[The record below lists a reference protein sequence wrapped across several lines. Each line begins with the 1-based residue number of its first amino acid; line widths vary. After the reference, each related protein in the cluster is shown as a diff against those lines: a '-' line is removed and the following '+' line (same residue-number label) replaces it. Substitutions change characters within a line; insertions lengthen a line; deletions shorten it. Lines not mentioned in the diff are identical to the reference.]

1 VDPGFTPDAGL
12 IRFEFINCTNAQ
24 VLATFHDQSFGP
36 GWVFRRFGPALSGNA
51 LTLQWLGMG
60 NAAVRNGRSFTL
72 TLTDN
77 GPGDLRSESGR
88 ILFMGGPVRELPLFN
103 NGFE

>member
-1 VDPGFTPDAGL
+1 
-12 IRFEFINCTNAQ
+12 
-24 VLATFHDQSFGP
+24 
-36 GWVFRRFGPALSGNA
+36 
-51 LTLQWLGMG
+51 MG